1 MSLTSMTG
9 YGRGEA
15 SVGGLRVEIEL
26 SSVNRKQLDVRLNLP
41 RQLSSLESRLHAEV
55 HKAVSRGQI
64 NGGLRISTVA
74 DGQAAEACVD
84 EKLAAQYV
92 RRLKRTAHKLGIG
105 GDLTVVDLARL
116 PGVLSCEARQ
126 DEPTRIWPA
135 ARKALRQALEGM
147 VAMRCREGAAL
158 EKDIVKRLMGLK
170 RHKAAVAKRA
180 PLLVRRYRQGL
191 TDRLQTAGVEVVRND
206 PALLKDL
213 ALFAERSDITE
224 ELVRLGSHFAQ
235 FDKLV
240 HDRKPVGRTMDF
252 LCQEMFREINTIA
265 SKAADTVVV
274 RHVIQFK
281 AGLEAIREQIQNVE

>member
-1 MSLTSMTG
+1 MALTSMTG
-9 YGRGEA
+9 YGRGAA

-41 RQLSSLESRLHAEV
+41 RQIASLESRVHNLV
-55 HKAVSRGQI
+55 HKRVSRGQI
-64 NGGLRISTVA
+64 NGVLRITTVA
-74 DGQAAEACVD
+74 GEQAAEAHVD

-92 RRLKRTAHKLGIG
+92 RRLQRTARKLGLDAELGVADI
-105 GDLTVVDLARL
+105 ARM

-126 DEPTRIWPA
+126 DEPSRIWPSV
-135 ARKALRQALEGM
+135 RQALQQALEGM
-147 VAMRCREGAAL
+147 VAMRVREGAAL
-158 EKDIVKRLMGLK
+158 EKDTVRRLAGLK
-170 RHKAAVAKRA
+170 RHHVAIGKRA
-180 PLLVRRYRQGL
+180 PLLVKRYRASL
-191 TDRLQTAGVEVVRND
+191 LDRLAAAGV
-206 PALLKDL
+206 ALERDEPSLIKDL
-213 ALFAERSDITE
+213 AQFAERSDITE

-240 HDRKPVGRTMDF
+240 QSSKPVGRTMDF

-265 SKAADTVVV
+265 SKASDTVVA